1 MELEINGFHPFFF
14 PSENKS
20 AATLHVAVPHPLQ
33 STEASQY
40 GAMQTA
46 IQAS

>member
-1 MELEINGFHPFFF
+1 MDFTLFF

-20 AATLHVAVPHPLQ
+20 AANLHVAVPRPLQ
-33 STEASQY
+33 STGASQY
-40 GAMQTA
+40 GATQRA